1 MDPVEIRAPREEEFR
16 EIVALAN
23 IAFGEEATEQDESAF
38 RQAFPFDRALCAFDG
53 GRLVGSLAVLS
64 LELTLPGRTALPA
77 GGATWGATLPTHRR
91 RGILRSLFEAQL
103 NDMMDRGDPLSVL
116 LASEA
121 TLYRRYGYGPASSI
135 MSFSIDRAYARFS
148 AASENGRPERI
159 AFVAGVE
166 AAGRLAG
173 VYEAYRLQQPGAV
186 SRSPGWWASYLW
198 DPLME
203 RQGATGMYH
212 AVHTDREGVADGYV
226 TYRVRE
232 QWAAS
237 TPMGE
242 VQIIELIARDPDAY
256 RALWEFVLGTDLCQT
271 VSCWRGRVDEPLRW
285 LLADSRR
292 LNVNAVADDLYV
304 RLLDIP
310 RALAG
315 REYAAAGELTIEVS
329 EPFPVARTGRFLL
342 KAGGIGAGAECRPA
356 DRAPDLSLD
365 VDALGAAYLGGVSFT
380 TLAAAGRIAGA
391 DRKTLAVAD
400 ALFSTG
406 IAPYCSTMF

>member
-1 MDPVEIRAPREEEFR
+1 
-16 EIVALAN
+16 
-23 IAFGEEATEQDESAF
+23 
-38 RQAFPFDRALCAFDG
+38 
-53 GRLVGSLAVLS
+53 
-64 LELTLPGRTALPA
+64 
-77 GGATWGATLPTHRR
+77 
-91 RGILRSLFEAQL
+91 
-103 NDMMDRGDPLSVL
+103 MMDRGDPLSVL

-135 MSFSIDRAYARFS
+135 MSFSIDRAYARF
-148 AASENGRPERI
+148 ATASEDGRPERI

-173 VYEAYRLQQPGAV
+173 IYEAYRLQQPGAV

-292 LNVNAVADDLYV
+292 LTVNAVADDLYV

-310 RALAG
+310 RALAA

-342 KAGGIGAGAECRPA
+342 KAGGIGAGAECRPT
-356 DRAPDLSLD
+356 DQAPDLSLD

-391 DRKTLAVAD
+391 DRKALATAD
-400 ALFSTG
+400 AYVLHGDRPLLLDDVLMQTTIPRSPRSPPSRPGPTPHRP
-406 IAPYCSTMF
+406 APSGYPAQRAGSRPAAGPARG

>member
-1 MDPVEIRAPREEEFR
+1 MDPVEIRAPREDEFR

-23 IAFGEEATEQDESAF
+23 IAFGEEATEQDGAAF
-38 RQAFPFDRALCAFDG
+38 QRAFPFDRALCAFDG
-53 GRLVGSLAVLS
+53 DRLVGSLAVLS
-64 LELTLPGRTALPA
+64 LELTLPGCTALPA

-121 TLYRRYGYGPASSI
+121 TLYRRYGYGPASSM
-135 MSFSIDRAYARFS
+135 MSFSIDRAHARF
-148 AASENGRPERI
+148 AVESEEGRPERI
-159 AFVAGVE
+159 TLVAGVE

-173 VYEAYRLQQPGAV
+173 IYEALRLQQPGAV
-186 SRSPGWWASYLW
+186 SRSAGWWASYLW

-212 AVHTDREGVADGYV
+212 AVHTNREGVADGYV
-226 TYRVRE
+226 TYRIKE
-232 QWAAS
+232 QWLAS

-242 VQIIELIARDPDAY
+242 VQVIELIARDPDAY

-271 VSCWRGRVDEPLRW
+271 VSCWRARVDEPLRW
-285 LLADSRR
+285 LLADPRR
-292 LNVNAVADDLYV
+292 LSVNAMADDLYV

-310 RALAG
+310 RALAA
-315 REYAAAGELTIEVS
+315 REYATAGELVIEVS
-329 EPFPVARTGRFLL
+329 EPFPIARTGRFQL
-342 KAGGIGAGAECRPA
+342 KAGGIGAGAECRPT
-356 DRAPDLSLD
+356 DRAPDLTLG

-380 TLAAAGRIAGA
+380 TLAAAGRVAGV
-391 DRKTLAVAD
+391 DRKALAAAD
-400 ALFSTG
+400 AMFHTG